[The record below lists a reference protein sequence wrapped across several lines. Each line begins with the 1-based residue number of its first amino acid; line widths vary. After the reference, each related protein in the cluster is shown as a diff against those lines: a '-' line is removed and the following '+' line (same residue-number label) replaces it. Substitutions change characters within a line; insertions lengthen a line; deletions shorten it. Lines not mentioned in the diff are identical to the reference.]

1 MAELRDEAAIAAA
14 ERAMGEWD
22 PNKARCNKNTLEQE
36 ESNDGL
42 DSAKPGVGKKSK
54 IEVLA

>member
-1 MAELRDEAAIAAA
+1 MAELRDEAAVAAA

-22 PNKARCNKNTLEQE
+22 PNRNCCDGGGLEQE
-36 ESNDGL
+36 GNIDVL
-42 DSAKPGVGKKSK
+42 DREKPRGVKKSK

>member
-22 PNKARCNKNTLEQE
+22 PNRAGCDKDSLEQNK
-36 ESNDGL
+36 SNVVL
-42 DSAKPGVGKKSK
+42 DSGKPGVTKKSK